1 MPRRTNGFIAKLGK
15 SSERG
20 AVTAEFAVVL
30 PVVAMI
36 LAISLGSLSAQVE
49 RMRLVSVAAGLA
61 RAVGR
66 GETEALAL
74 ARFQPSLAGRKVTFS
89 TEQDLICA
97 EVWVNFAFLGLPG
110 LGLRLADRECARKLG
125 L

>member
-1 MPRRTNGFIAKLGK
+1 MRLRTSSFIDERALFA
-15 SSERG
+15 ERG

-30 PVVAMI
+30 PAVALI

-61 RAVGR
+61 RAIGR
-66 GETEALAL
+66 GETQALAL
-74 ARFQPSLAGRKVTFS
+74 ERFQPNLAGRKVAFS
-89 TEQDLICA
+89 AEKDLVCA
-97 EVWVNFAFLGLPG
+97 EVSLEFDIVGLPG
-110 LGLRLADRECARKLG
+110 PGLRLADRECARKLG